1 MEYDICVD
9 EGILKGIRCSCL
21 KLQSLRTPC
30 SHIFFVLG
38 VTASRL
44 LCFEK
49 VDKGRGGWGRGGGKS
64 AFPPIRKS
72 STYDY
77 MDSLQKYRELC
88 NIGHTAS
95 FVYERLK
102 RVLEEEAAMIL
113 PNGVENRGKR
123 YGLVLL
129 QALDVDS
136 TESKDVLDP
145 MYVPSRGSNKNKAKR
160 KCTLCKGEGH
170 NR

>member
-1 MEYDICVD
+1 M
-9 EGILKGIRCSCL
+9 
-21 KLQSLRTPC
+21 
-30 SHIFFVLG
+30 
-38 VTASRL
+38 
-44 LCFEK
+44 
-49 VDKGRGGWGRGGGKS
+49 
-64 AFPPIRKS
+64 
-72 STYDY
+72 YDY
-77 MDSLQKYRELC
+77 TDSLQKYCELC

-113 PNGVENRGKR
+113 PNGGENRGKR

-145 MYVPSRGSNKNKAKR
+145 MYVPSRGALKKKLKSNKNKAKR